1 MTFAQEQALKRE
13 LRRKKDPIS
22 QGALALIE
30 ELEERVAIKFEG
42 RVLVDGAEL
51 ARELILLSAY
61 AGNLNGPQ
69 AVEKCMKLLTEAK
82 RIW

>member
-1 MTFAQEQALKRE
+1 MTVAQEQALKRE

-42 RVLVDGAEL
+42 RVLVDGEEL
-51 ARELILLSAY
+51 ARELFLLSAY

-82 RIW
+82 RIL